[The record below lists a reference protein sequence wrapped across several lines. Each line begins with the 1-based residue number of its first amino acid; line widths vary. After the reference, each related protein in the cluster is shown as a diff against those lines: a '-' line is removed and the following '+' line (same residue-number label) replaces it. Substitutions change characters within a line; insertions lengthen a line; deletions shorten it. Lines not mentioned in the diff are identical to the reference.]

1 MIISPDKVISVAFRE
16 EGYLEKSKAAYSKD
30 KDIVYEK
37 SLGAGSDNITKYG
50 IQMHSRY
57 PQTMDLNAAWCDC
70 FVDWCFAE
78 AYGIDKAKELLCGR
92 FDDYTVA
99 SAQLFKNAKRWI
111 TKNPVPGDQVFFK
124 NEKRI
129 CHTGLV
135 YKVDKR
141 YFYTIEGNT
150 SNKGILVIN
159 GGCVAKKKYP
169 IAYYNVAG
177 FGRPKY
183 DVPATCIYE
192 DRNEDVKKMQTL
204 LMAKGYTLPR
214 YGADGDFGS
223 ETLKVVKQ
231 FRVDNN
237 LPIGSTFDEMCWI
250 KLLNKE

>member
-129 CHTGLV
+129 LGPL
-135 YKVDKR
+135 
-141 YFYTIEGNT
+141 
-150 SNKGILVIN
+150 
-159 GGCVAKKKYP
+159 
-169 IAYYNVAG
+169 
-177 FGRPKY
+177 
-183 DVPATCIYE
+183 
-192 DRNEDVKKMQTL
+192 
-204 LMAKGYTLPR
+204 
-214 YGADGDFGS
+214 
-223 ETLKVVKQ
+223 
-231 FRVDNN
+231 
-237 LPIGSTFDEMCWI
+237 
-250 KLLNKE
+250 